1 MLSLLFIKTTEHSL
15 YSTYTTTGNGTVT
28 EQLNGYEHI
37 TVHLEHQP
45 PHILI
50 GLINLLRQTSGG
62 KKSNVNVKDT

>member
-1 MLSLLFIKTTEHSL
+1 MVL
-15 YSTYTTTGNGTVT
+15 T

-37 TVHLEHQP
+37 TVHLEHQS